1 MAYMVMALR
10 SIHGINGYG
19 ASAYS
24 CHIWLWCLGSSM
36 AYIVMVLGLIHGAKG
51 YDAWALCMAYMIMAL
66 GRILACGHASVRA

>member
-1 MAYMVMALR
+1 
-10 SIHGINGYG
+10 
-19 ASAYS
+19 
-24 CHIWLWCLGSSM
+24 M